1 MATEWQPTPA
11 PGDEVPAP
19 EQPSVPQQP
28 APPSS
33 RAPHAP
39 GVPQQAGERRGE
51 RPPGERSEAERS
63 EAERADA
70 YEPSP
75 PPSYSPA
82 EEPPARR
89 LASHPVVGFIPWILF
104 WVIGGPSTWE
114 TATIAALIAALL
126 VMALSLDLQPLVAW
140 STAQPGPALAVS
152 AASAQPGSARRPSRF
167 RVQVSHIKLLDVA
180 TVVFFAALTIAAIV
194 TSRPD
199 VSELDK
205 YSQAISSGALGIIA
219 LGSIVFGH
227 PFTVDYAKEEAPPET
242 WHTAAF
248 KRINLVLTS
257 VWTVV
262 FLVCGALGLIAQT
275 VGPKGLRDWLNWYI
289 PIVLIFIAFRFT
301 KWYPEQVR
309 QQRLQSAQGRAPGR

>member
-1 MATEWQPTPA
+1 VATEWHPTPA
-11 PGDEVPAP
+11 PGDPAP
-19 EQPSVPQQP
+19 ADPPGQPGVPPQP
-28 APPSS
+28 GGPQSAGPQTPG
-33 RAPHAP
+33 PQTQAP
-39 GVPQQAGERRGE
+39 GVPRQAATGDRQF
-51 RPPGERSEAERS
+51 A
-63 EAERADA
+63 
-70 YEPSP
+70 EPSP

-82 EEPPARR
+82 DEPPARR
-89 LASHPVVGFIPWILF
+89 LASHPMVGFIPWILF

-140 STAQPGPALAVS
+140 SASQPGAAQPGT
-152 AASAQPGSARRPSRF
+152 AQSGQDGSGRRPSRF
-167 RVQVSHIKLLDVA
+167 HAEISHLKLLDVA

-194 TSRPD
+194 TSRHQ
-199 VSELDK
+199 VAELDK

-227 PFTVDYAKEEAPPET
+227 PFTVDYAREQAPPQA

-262 FLVCGALGLIAQT
+262 FLVCAVLGLLAQT

-301 KWYPEQVR
+301 RWYPQQVR
-309 QQRLQSAQGRAPGR
+309 AEQQSRQR